1 MNALCYLFFVADALT
16 ANQIADKARSQ
27 GNALGAQDAS
37 VHLTLRITTPSKEV
51 RVRELAMKSKRSN
64 GLNKAMARFLSPPD
78 VAGTAFLSI
87 ENQGRDNDQFLYLP
101 ALGKSKRIGTS
112 QRGQSFVGTDFSYGD
127 IDARYLQS
135 ANGKRLDD
143 DTQSGALC
151 YVLDSTLGEGD
162 YSRAKV
168 WIAQSDFVVRRVE
181 FYDKTNALWKVL
193 TVSQVK
199 NVDGHMVMAASLM
212 EDKKRG
218 SQTEAVLG
226 AIDFKTPLDDSEFTE
241 KSLSRG

>member
-1 MNALCYLFFVADALT
+1 MNALFVFLLAADALT
-16 ANQIADKARSQ
+16 ATQIADKARSQ
-27 GNALGAQDAS
+27 GNALGVQNATAR
-37 VHLTLRITTPSKEV
+37 LTLRITTPSKEV
-51 RVRELAMKSKRSN
+51 RVRELAMKSKRTN
-64 GLNKAMARFLSPPD
+64 GLNRALVRFLSPPD
-78 VAGTAFLSI
+78 VAGTAFLSV
-87 ENQGRDNDQFLYLP
+87 ENQGRDNEQFLYLP
-101 ALGKSKRIGTS
+101 ALGKAKRIGAG

-135 ANGKRLDD
+135 ANAQRLGD
-143 DTQSGALC
+143 DTSGGVAC
-151 YVLDSTLGEGD
+151 YVLDSVLGEGD

-168 WIAQSDFVVRRVE
+168 WIAESDFVVRRVE
-181 FYDKTNALWKVL
+181 FYDKANVLWKVL

-199 NVDGHMVMAASLM
+199 DVDGHAVIAASLM

-226 AIDFKTPLDDSEFTE
+226 AIDFKTALDDSEFTE